1 MTKARVLLL
10 VVIALLVTS
19 FFALELGQYLT
30 LDYIKSQQAQLNSLV
45 AAHPLVVAAVYFS
58 VYVLVTAVSLPG
70 AAIMTLAG
78 GAMFGLG
85 WGLLLVSF
93 ASTIG
98 ATLAMLVARFLL
110 RDQVSQRFARQI
122 NGINKGIEREGAFY
136 LFTLRLVPLF
146 PFFAINLVMGL
157 TKISVPMYF
166 LVSQVGMLAG
176 TLVYVNAGT
185 QLAQIDN
192 LADIL
197 SPALLM
203 SFALL
208 GGVSVVGQETGGYCS
223 RPPSRCQVAQ
233 TRIL

>member
-85 WGLLLVSF
+85 WGIAGLCPGPAMFLAVAGYQNVLMRWWPSF
-93 ASTIG
+93 F
-98 ATLAMLVARFLL
+98 V
-110 RDQVSQRFARQI
+110 
-122 NGINKGIEREGAFY
+122 GAF
-136 LFTLRLVPLF
+136 
-146 PFFAINLVMGL
+146 
-157 TKISVPMYF
+157 
-166 LVSQVGMLAG
+166 LAEK
-176 TLVYVNAGT
+176 VKNI
-185 QLAQIDN
+185 QIGN
-192 LADIL
+192 
-197 SPALLM
+197 S
-203 SFALL
+203 S
-208 GGVSVVGQETGGYCS
+208 SS
-223 RPPSRCQVAQ
+223 K
-233 TRIL
+233 